1 MALLKTATSTSAVD
15 LTQTNCLYKI
25 FKVFLKGT
33 INKRPGFSK
42 PGLIFLMQ
50 ENGYVCSTMHPIKKL
65 FLAIAL
71 LSPGLSFACLNE
83 YYRTAPPLAN
93 NKLDLSAILH
103 SKKDAH
109 PYWKHGVDDD
119 VVMLQNK
126 DSLSRVGLGKLD
138 YKGLSDYAVIE
149 LKIGDRKKAV
159 DILEKLYVQ
168 HPNEYNIVANLGTA
182 YEVTGNNEKALEL
195 LRKAVAINPRSHY
208 GSEWIHVAILEQ
220 KVGAKQYNQIINL
233 GIKDFSQWIIDKSN
247 VFPRNADSLKI
258 QIAYQLHERIAFIAP
273 PDDVVGQLVLDF
285 ADIVAKTES
294 RDAAIPFYEYAGHY
308 SSSLQKTVE
317 ARKAALKAEQ
327 KEVKNTFRWAS
338 VIWAIP
344 LLAFFMIL
352 FAWLKTIRNNR
363 KAQQ

>member
-1 MALLKTATSTSAVD
+1 M
-15 LTQTNCLYKI
+15 YKI

-50 ENGYVCSTMHPIKKL
+50 ENGYVCSTMHPFKKL
-65 FLAIAL
+65 FLAIIL
-71 LSPGLSFACLNE
+71 LSPALSFACLNE
-83 YYRTAPPLAN
+83 YYRTELPLAN
-93 NKLDLSAILH
+93 NKLDLHTLLY
-103 SKKDAH
+103 KKDH
-109 PYWKHGVDDD
+109 VLPYWKHGFEDDA
-119 VVMLQNK
+119 MLENPFRSRR
-126 DSLSRVGLGKLD
+126 DSLEEIGLDKLD
-138 YKGLSDYAVIE
+138 YKGLSDYAAIE
-149 LKIGDRKKAV
+149 LRIGNRKKAV
-159 DILEKLYVQ
+159 EILEKLYVQ

-233 GIKDFSQWIIDKSN
+233 GIKDFSQWIIDKSY